1 MKNDYRGAVFTQFQ
15 QPLQYTQIN
24 IETEVQG
31 FIFESNYKQPL
42 SLGCTAIFK
51 VEDDNEDEDTKSENF
66 RGNPKIFEGGISCND
81 VEIEEKE

>member
-1 MKNDYRGAVFTQFQ
+1 M
-15 QPLQYTQIN
+15 QYTQIN

-51 VEDDNEDEDTKSENF
+51 VEDDNEDEDEDTKSENF
-66 RGNPKIFEGGISCND
+66 RGKPKIFEGGISCND
-81 VEIEEKE
+81 VEIVEKE